1 MKPITPHE
9 ITNYVEEN
17 IQYFHQRR
25 LESLQNLKLMDV
37 IKRKN
42 PYLFKA
48 KAINTA
54 QDFVKHILDARLSSQ
69 EETIFGGFLEGLAVF
84 ICAHVYGGQKSSAE
98 GIDLEFERENIRYIV
113 SIKSGPNWGN
123 SSQISKLKDNFRKA
137 KRILRTNNSTV
148 NVVAI
153 NGCCYGKNKEPD
165 KGDYLK
171 YCGQKFWEFIS
182 GNPNLYTEIIEP
194 LGHQARIRNEQFKE
208 EYETVLNKFSYEF
221 MTDFCN
227 EEGKIL
233 WEKLIKFNSSNT
245 QS

>member
-1 MKPITPHE
+1 MKPITLLE
-9 ITNYVEEN
+9 ITKYVEEN

-84 ICAHVYGGQKSSAE
+84 ICSHVYSGQKSSAE

-123 SSQISKLKDNFRKA
+123 SSQISKLKDNFSKA
-137 KRILRTNNSTV
+137 KRILRTNKSSV

-153 NGCCYGKNKEPD
+153 NGCCYGKNQEPD
-165 KGDYLK
+165 KGDNLK
-171 YCGQKFWEFIS
+171 YCGQMFWEFIS

-194 LGHQARIRNEQFKE
+194 LGHQARTRNEQFKE
-208 EYETVLNKFSYEF
+208 EYETVLNRFSYEF

-227 EEGKIL
+227 KDGKIL
-233 WEKLIKFNSSNT
+233 WEELIKFNSSNT